1 LRIKAKKYRKRC
13 ILKMEK
19 ITVLCLFGGNSTE
32 YEVSCRSFNSV
43 ASNIDEEKF
52 NIVKVGITKDGAW
65 NIYTGSNENI
75 RNLSWI
81 RDNENL
87 FPCAIIPKNKTN
99 KKAYLCKFTN
109 GIINADGESYEKIDI
124 DVILPIIHGGNG
136 EDGTIQGLA
145 QLYEIPCAGANISGS
160 VCSYDKVI
168 MKILCA
174 KIEGINMAEYI
185 AFKKYEFDKDSENI
199 LKCAEEKLKFP
210 MFVKPANAG
219 SSVGIFKVKE
229 EDGKSGL
236 KQAILDAFKFDDKV
250 VIEENI
256 TGKEIEIAV
265 IGNKD
270 NLIASCPGEIIP
282 NADFYDYDTKYI
294 NDTAEYFIPAT
305 IDEETGEKVRELAK
319 KVYMT
324 VGAGGFS
331 RVDFFVDKDNKIYFN
346 ETNSIP
352 GFTDISMF
360 AKLMVYHEKITYKEV
375 VTKIIE
381 LALEK

>member
-1 LRIKAKKYRKRC
+1 MSKT
-13 ILKMEK
+13 EK

-43 ASNIDEEKF
+43 AGNIDEKKF
-52 NIVKVGITKDGAW
+52 NIIKVGIAKDGAW

-75 RNLSWI
+75 KNLSWI
-81 RDNENL
+81 NDSENL
-87 FPCAIIPKNKTN
+87 FPCALIPKNKTN
-99 KKAYLCKFTN
+99 KKSCLYKFAN
-109 GIINADGESYEKIDI
+109 KYINENGESFERINI
-124 DVILPIIHGGNG
+124 DVILPIIHGANG

-145 QLYEIPCAGANISGS
+145 QLYEIPCAGADTSGS

-174 KIEGINMAEYI
+174 KIDGINMADYI
-185 AFKKYEFDKDSENI
+185 AFKKYEFDKNPENI
-199 LKCAEEKLKFP
+199 LKLAEEKLKFP

-229 EDGKSGL
+229 KDGQTGL
-236 KQAILDAFKFDDKV
+236 KRAVHDAFKYDDKV
-250 VIEENI
+250 LIEENI
-256 TGKEIEIAV
+256 TGKEIEVAV
-265 IGNKD
+265 VGNND
-270 NLIASCPGEIIP
+270 NLIASCPGEIVP
-282 NADFYDYDTKYI
+282 NAEFYDYDTKYI
-294 NDTAEYFIPAT
+294 NDTAEYYIPAT
-305 IDEETGEKVRELAK
+305 IDEETSEKVREFAK

-360 AKLMVYHEKITYKEV
+360 AKLMMYHEKITYKEV